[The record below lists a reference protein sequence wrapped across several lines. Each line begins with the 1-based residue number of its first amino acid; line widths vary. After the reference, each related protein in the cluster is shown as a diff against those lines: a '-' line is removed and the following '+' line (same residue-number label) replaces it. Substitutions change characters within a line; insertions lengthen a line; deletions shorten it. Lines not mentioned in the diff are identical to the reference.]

1 MEAFMQANLFELS
14 RGDIHVTYSTTNI
27 LGGPIFSYRDNQLS
41 RSFRGEEICIQDT
54 CLGQLVTVTLETIP
68 DLRTVSFT
76 LIVPI
81 VTVMSPVYWNPYQG
95 ARNYRNH
102 SHNNCRAS
110 SRTAAA
116 MLDCQS
122 SRNGS
127 IYSFMIC
134 IWFCRNFDIRAEI

>member
-1 MEAFMQANLFELS
+1 MEEFTQANLFELS
-14 RGDIHVTYSTTNI
+14 RGNIHVTYSTTSI

-81 VTVMSPVYWNPYQG
+81 VTVMSQSTGTRIKVPGITTTTPTTIAGPLPGPQQLYSTVNLRG
-95 ARNYRNH
+95 
-102 SHNNCRAS
+102 
-110 SRTAAA
+110 TA
-116 MLDCQS
+116 QFIVS
-122 SRNGS
+122 
-127 IYSFMIC
+127 
-134 IWFCRNFDIRAEI
+134 